1 MTGNITLIGM
11 AGAGKSVI
19 GKELA
24 ARLGYEFIDIDEV
37 IEKKTGLKLQQILDD
52 SGDDAFLDIEEKA
65 ILELGEIEKCV
76 ISPGGSVAYS
86 AAAMDFLKDHSV
98 VVFLNAPFE
107 SINGRLSNKEQRGI
121 VGFKEKSLKTLYRER
136 MDLYRKYTDI
146 EIEITEECD
155 IDAVVER
162 IIQRL

>member
-1 MTGNITLIGM
+1 MVKNITLIGM
-11 AGAGKSVI
+11 AGAGKSAI
-19 GKELA
+19 GKALA
-24 ARLGYEFIDIDEV
+24 ARLGYGFIDIDEV
-37 IEKKTGLKLQQILDD
+37 IEEKTGLKLQQILDD

-65 ILELGEIEKCV
+65 VLELGEMDECV

-86 AAAMDFLKDHSV
+86 AAAMNFLKKNSV

-107 SINGRLSNKEQRGI
+107 SIEERLSDKEARGI

-136 MDLYRKYTDI
+136 QNLYRTYGDI
-146 EIEITEECD
+146 EIETTEACD
-155 IDAVVER
+155 INSVVER